1 MAKQYLGL
9 TRGNQLNGS
18 ITEDSSTTSKSI
30 ELVID
35 LADTALTKND
45 VLIALEALEAYLIK
59 RTWPLA

>member
-1 MAKQYLGL
+1 MAKRYLGL
-9 TRGNQLNGS
+9 TRGNQLDGS

-45 VLIALEALEAYLIK
+45 VLIALETLEAYIQK
-59 RTWPLA
+59 RSWPLA

>member
-1 MAKQYLGL
+1 MAKRYIGL
-9 TRGNQLNGS
+9 TRGNRLDGS
-18 ITEDSSTTSKSI
+18 ISEDSSTTSKAV

-45 VLIALEALEAYLIK
+45 VLVALETLEAYIQK

>member
-9 TRGNQLNGS
+9 TRGNQLNGA
-18 ITEDSSTTSKSI
+18 ITENSSTTSKSV

-45 VLIALEALEAYLIK
+45 VLIALETLEAYIIK
-59 RTWPLA
+59 RPWPLA

>member
-9 TRGNQLNGS
+9 TRGNRLDGS

-45 VLIALEALEAYLIK
+45 VLIALETLEAYIIK
-59 RTWPLA
+59 RSWPLA

>member
-30 ELVID
+30 ELVVD
-35 LADTALTKND
+35 LADTSLTKND
-45 VLIALEALEAYLIK
+45 LLIALEALEAYIIK
-59 RTWPLA
+59 RSWPLA

>member
-1 MAKQYLGL
+1 MAKQYIGL
-9 TRGNQLNGS
+9 NRGNQLDGA

-45 VLIALEALEAYLIK
+45 VLMALEALEAYLIK
-59 RTWPLA
+59 RNWPLA

>member
-59 RTWPLA
+59 RSWPLA

>member
-1 MAKQYLGL
+1 MAKQYIGL
-9 TRGNQLNGS
+9 NRGNQLDGA

-35 LADTALTKND
+35 LADTALTRED
-45 VLIALEALEAYLIK
+45 VMMALEALEAYLIK

>member
-1 MAKQYLGL
+1 MAKRYLGL
-9 TRGNQLNGS
+9 TRGNRLDGS

-45 VLIALEALEAYLIK
+45 VLIALETLEAYIIK
-59 RTWPLA
+59 RSWPLA